1 MDTRERD
8 GQLPDKVYRG
18 SQKRLHKTLR
28 SYWFVKALEMGLTPI
43 VDIFDFVDMELL
55 IECKLEGIN
64 DSNSIDL
71 LWENTGPEFFYQQ

>member
-1 MDTRERD
+1 
-8 GQLPDKVYRG
+8 
-18 SQKRLHKTLR
+18 
-28 SYWFVKALEMGLTPI
+28 MGLTPI
-43 VDIFDFVDMELL
+43 VYIFDLVDMELL